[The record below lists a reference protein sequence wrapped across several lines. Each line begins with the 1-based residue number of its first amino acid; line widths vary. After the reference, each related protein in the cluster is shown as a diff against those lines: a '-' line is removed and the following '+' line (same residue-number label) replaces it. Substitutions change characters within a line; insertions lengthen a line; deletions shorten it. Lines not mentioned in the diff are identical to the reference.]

1 MSDLPFIVK
10 VQRPIAGGALRT
22 AFLVYDRERSLET
35 VQSIP
40 RHAIKAM
47 GADHKAYFRAKRM
60 SGTRCWFLGERIEDQ
75 PW

>member
-1 MSDLPFIVK
+1 MSNLPFIVK

-22 AFLVYDRERSLET
+22 AFLVYDQKRSLET

-47 GADHKAYFRAKRM
+47 GNDNKAYFRAKRIP
-60 SGTRCWFLGERIEDQ
+60 GARCWFIAERIEDQ